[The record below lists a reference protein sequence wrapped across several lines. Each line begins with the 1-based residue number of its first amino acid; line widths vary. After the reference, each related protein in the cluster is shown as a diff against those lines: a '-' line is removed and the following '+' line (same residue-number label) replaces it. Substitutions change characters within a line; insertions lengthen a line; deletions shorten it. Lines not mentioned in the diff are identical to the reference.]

1 MVDTAAMAVAM
12 VDTVDTA
19 EIVVVEDLATALEAA
34 MADLVAVDAN
44 LHLRKLTYAKKDEAG
59 LIPPHLFVCN
69 PPLSDRVRSWFS
81 LPQTACGKYFCRS
94 CSDRQ

>member
-34 MADLVAVDAN
+34 MADLVAVA
-44 LHLRKLTYAKKDEAG
+44 AG
-59 LIPPHLFVCN
+59 
-69 PPLSDRVRSWFS
+69 
-81 LPQTACGKYFCRS
+81 GGG
-94 CSDRQ
+94 